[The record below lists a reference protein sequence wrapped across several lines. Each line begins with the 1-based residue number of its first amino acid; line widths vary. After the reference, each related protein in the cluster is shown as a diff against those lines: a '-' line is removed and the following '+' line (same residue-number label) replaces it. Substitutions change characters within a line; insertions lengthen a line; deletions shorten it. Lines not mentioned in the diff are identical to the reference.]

1 MTRGTSTIRLKE
13 PYPTQVA
20 FLKAKARYVAYGG
33 ARGGGKSEA
42 ARMKAVLLAL
52 KNPGVQILFLRRLL
66 TDLRENHLMP
76 LLSMLSGAAVYRGQ
90 TKEFLF
96 PNGSRIV
103 LGHCDAERD
112 VLKYQGQSYDVI
124 FMEEATQFTEDQY
137 NLIKLSLRPSGLAK
151 HFTPRMYLTCNPGG
165 VGHGWVKRLFISRQY
180 KDKERPEDYI
190 FIPAKVYDNKF
201 IMETDREYVR
211 QLENLPETQRKA
223 YLDGN
228 WDVFEGQYFREF
240 DRAVHV
246 VRPFPIPQG
255 WTKYRAFDY
264 GLDMLAA
271 YWIAVDESGWAYVY
285 RELCQPGLII
295 SDAAR
300 MLREMTAE
308 LITATLAPP
317 DMWNRRQETGKSVAE
332 IFAENGVPLIKAQND
347 RVSGW
352 MEMHEWLK
360 PCIGADGEPGAR
372 LRIFESC
379 PGLIEAIPALVF
391 DKKNPSDCDTEP
403 HEFTHGPDA
412 VRYFLAG
419 RPIPAQAAI
428 EPEEDAPDFEAEA
441 NSLLEFGM

>member
-1 MTRGTSTIRLKE
+1 
-13 PYPTQVA
+13 
-20 FLKAKARYVAYGG
+20 
-33 ARGGGKSEA
+33 
-42 ARMKAVLLAL
+42 
-52 KNPGVQILFLRRLL
+52 
-66 TDLRENHLMP
+66 
-76 LLSMLSGAAVYRGQ
+76 
-90 TKEFLF
+90 
-96 PNGSRIV
+96 
-103 LGHCDAERD
+103 
-112 VLKYQGQSYDVI
+112 
-124 FMEEATQFTEDQY
+124 
-137 NLIKLSLRPSGLAK
+137 
-151 HFTPRMYLTCNPGG
+151 MYLTCNPGG

-317 DMWNRRQETGKSVAE
+317 DMWDRRQETGKSVAE